1 MSDSRINIRVDKD
14 LKEEADK
21 VYNKMGM
28 NLSTAITVFLKQS
41 VNDQSMPFKP
51 NLNEKLNEQARY
63 EVEHGQTEVF
73 HSVDEWW
80 TDLNED

>member
-1 MSDSRINIRVDKD
+1 MSESRINVRIDKE

-21 VYNKMGM
+21 VYKEMGM

-51 NLNEKLNEQARY
+51 NLNNAANIQARK
-63 EVEHGQTEVF
+63 EVESGETEQFDNVE
-73 HSVDEWW
+73 DWW
-80 TDLNED
+80 MDLNED